1 MATGN
6 RHRASGKSVL
16 VICQLDRYANGLKPV
31 AIEQFL
37 RKRGHE
43 VRLVDTYYLS
53 RASSSRSSFARK
65 LPSLRPRKTCL
76 YATEMA
82 SLLLTRRWRLGRRLL
97 SYHFLLADYRL
108 RSAILAS
115 SLPLDAFDLVICE
128 TPYDA
133 GVLTR
138 STSASTL
145 YDCPAP
151 WADEL
156 HYDGRL
162 TKRQHAALRRLERQL
177 FESVDHLAF
186 HWESYTRYVL
196 ERYGISGRNLLTLN
210 FGCTPS
216 ANRAQFV
223 DPPRVIYLG
232 NLSASFNDT
241 PLLARLA
248 ALYPDIDVYGGPPPD
263 PGLGLNYLGYAPSLD
278 VMRQYQ
284 LGLVTCSKDA
294 LRRDGFSSKHLQYL
308 TYGLPVLVPAWRR
321 HLDLL
326 QGSIPYTEETFRS
339 VIEAFKSERLW
350 QAASDDAYDQA
361 RRLDWEETLR
371 PLENLLAGR
380 RGTGRDVEGAL

>member
-1 MATGN
+1 MSTENWQNSSAKN
-6 RHRASGKSVL
+6 IL

-31 AIEQFL
+31 AIEKFL
-37 RKRGHE
+37 HKRGHK
-43 VRLVDTYYLS
+43 VRIVDTFYLS

-76 YATEMA
+76 YATEAA
-82 SLLLTRRWRLGRRLL
+82 SALLTRRWRLGRRLL
-97 SYHFLLADYRL
+97 SYHFLVADHRL
-108 RSAILAS
+108 RSTILAS

-133 GVLTR
+133 GVLNQP
-138 STSASTL
+138 TSACTV

-151 WADEL
+151 WADEVY
-156 HYDGRL
+156 YDGRL
-162 TKRQHAALRRLERQL
+162 TKRQHAKMRRLEIRV
-177 FESVDHLAF
+177 FEGVDHLAF
-186 HWESYTRYVL
+186 HWESYAQYAL
-196 ERYGISGRNLLTLN
+196 EQYGISGRNLLALN

-216 ANRAQFV
+216 TNRAEFA
-223 DPPRVIYLG
+223 DPPRVVYLG
-232 NLSASFNDT
+232 NLSAGFNDT
-241 PLLARLA
+241 PLLSRLA
-248 ALYPDIDVYGGPPPD
+248 ALYPHIDVYGGPPPD
-263 PGLGLNYLGYAPSLD
+263 PKLGLNYLGYAPSVEVL
-278 VMRQYQ
+278 RQYQ

-326 QGSIPYTEETFRS
+326 RGSIPYTEETFRALIDQFGNKTS
-339 VIEAFKSERLW
+339 W

-371 PLENLLAGR
+371 PLEDLLA
-380 RGTGRDVEGAL
+380 DVGARAET